1 VLSSLVVRERRPVE
15 LIIMKSSEETKVG
28 GVIHKITRQNWVAEC
43 LVVRCR
49 QRSAERWYALGNFIG
64 PQTVLDL
71 NGLIHHLAPRTHHPL
86 KNKREQSSTQHQQ

>member
-49 QRSAERWYALGNFIG
+49 GSDQPKGGMRWVISLG
-64 PQTVLDL
+64 
-71 NGLIHHLAPRTHHPL
+71 L
-86 KNKREQSSTQHQQ
+86 KQFWTSTG